1 MSGRA
6 ISLLG
11 AVLIF
16 LAFAVSRRSFRRL
29 DNVHS
34 PELLQLLIYACAGS
48 GLILLIIGI
57 VTVARR

>member
-16 LAFAVSRRSFRRL
+16 LAYAISRRSFRHL
-29 DNVHS
+29 DAVHS
-34 PELLQLLIYACAGS
+34 PELLQLLIYTCAGS
-48 GLILLIIGI
+48 GLLLLIIGI